1 MRETIIEAHELIKRE
16 FIQNQALPT
25 EMKWANLKG
34 KVELLY
40 FISTEELVN
49 NDELLAEI
57 INTRNVINA
66 TEGENYF
73 TK

>member
-1 MRETIIEAHELIKRE
+1 
-16 FIQNQALPT
+16 
-25 EMKWANLKG
+25 MKWANLKG

>member
-16 FIQNQALPT
+16 FIQNQTFPT
-25 EMKWANLKG
+25 ELKWANLKG

-49 NDELLAEI
+49 SDELLAEI
-57 INTRNVINA
+57 INTRNIINA
-66 TEGENYF
+66 AEGETYF